1 MTVCLTV
8 NGTPSARRLGRRLH
22 GEPGWTPEEYL
33 WTLKRPLGNNN
44 KGQQM
49 KLKMSK
55 QKKTL
60 IWECSRQPSS
70 STHMTQAL
78 GEGAALHWPPP

>member
-1 MTVCLTV
+1 
-8 NGTPSARRLGRRLH
+8 
-22 GEPGWTPEEYL
+22 
-33 WTLKRPLGNNN
+33 
-44 KGQQM
+44 M

-78 GEGAALHWPPP
+78 GEGAALHWPPPECPSFLALLIGPRGDHDPEQLIQRYKMCPDVKQMSWLGNMNKELQ

>member
-8 NGTPSARRLGRRLH
+8 NGTPSARRLGRSRH
-22 GEPGWTPEEYL
+22 SEPGGTPEKYL

-55 QKKTL
+55 QKKN
-60 IWECSRQPSS
+60 IN
-70 STHMTQAL
+70 L
-78 GEGAALHWPPP
+78 GV